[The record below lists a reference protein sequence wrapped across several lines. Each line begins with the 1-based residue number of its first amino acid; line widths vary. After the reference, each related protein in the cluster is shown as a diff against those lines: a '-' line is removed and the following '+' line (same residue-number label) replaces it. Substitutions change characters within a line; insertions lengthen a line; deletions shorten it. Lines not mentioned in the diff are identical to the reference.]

1 MTGYCETH
9 GRKFIGEGC
18 PWCSNAGPVANG
30 EPRVANT
37 TPTAIDVANAVANRD
52 GRQADMANAMQRSR
66 EPPAKEAASERS
78 TYRFAT

>member
-37 TPTAIDVANAVANRD
+37 TPTAIDVANAVANS
-52 GRQADMANAMQRSR
+52 AMTYRYRAAEKRRCDLMRRRRTSGLSRSR
-66 EPPAKEAASERS
+66 A
-78 TYRFAT
+78 

>member
-37 TPTAIDVANAVANRD
+37 TPTAIDVANAVANS
-52 GRQADMANAMQRSR
+52 AM
-66 EPPAKEAASERS
+66 
-78 TYRFAT
+78 TYRYRDAEKRRCDLMRRRRTSGLSRSQA